1 MPAPFAAL
9 AFSLPGHPL
18 ELVML
23 ILIVDALAMGALAI
37 LDVVQT
43 RRSALG

>member
-1 MPAPFAAL
+1 MPAPFDVL

-18 ELVML
+18 ELVAL

-43 RRSALG
+43 RRAH